1 MAPIQQTCAFRTY
14 NGVLFIIAI
23 CLLCYATVGS
33 INDDSSNTL
42 LVSTIILMMVTS
54 LIMVMY
60 FLSTN
65 LFDDYIRS
73 LWRLNNNDPSNGQL
87 NDADNEDQSILVLSD
102 TERRRALKSLL
113 KSEVRYH
120 ITRINIHMSDQRKY
134 SYRYFP

>member
-1 MAPIQQTCAFRTY
+1 MAPVQQMYAFRTY
-14 NGVLFIIAI
+14 NGVLLIIAI

-113 KSEVRYH
+113 KSEIMISETEAADSNDY
-120 ITRINIHMSDQRKY
+120 IANDSLCNK
-134 SYRYFP
+134 

>member
-1 MAPIQQTCAFRTY
+1 
-14 NGVLFIIAI
+14 
-23 CLLCYATVGS
+23 
-33 INDDSSNTL
+33 
-42 LVSTIILMMVTS
+42 MVTS